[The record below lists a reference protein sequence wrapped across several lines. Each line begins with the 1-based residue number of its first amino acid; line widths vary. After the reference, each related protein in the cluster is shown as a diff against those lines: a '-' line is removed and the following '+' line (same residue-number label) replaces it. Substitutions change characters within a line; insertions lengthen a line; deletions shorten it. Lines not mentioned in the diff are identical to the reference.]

1 MGSSYKRH
9 LAIILFCGW
18 LLSAF
23 GQQISYELNTNE
35 SGSTKSY
42 IARDFVSLKPGFVYT
57 PSTSDKLDIS
67 IDPGLLF
74 IPTENLYAEPD
85 GTISPQGGAVGS
97 VTGQFS
103 VNNIGGATYS
113 IPIECPAGN
122 NDIQPSMS
130 LVYSSMGRNGI
141 MGWGWSLGNLS
152 MISRTGS
159 SLYYDGKVTPLQ
171 INAQDN
177 LVLDGQRLL
186 LVSGNN
192 LNTNAKYRTEIENY
206 NDISFKSP
214 GYFEVKTK
222 DGLTIE
228 YGSTTDSKL
237 SLYNKILTWFISKA
251 TDANGNYIKYS
262 YTKDESAVDYC
273 DVRLSKIEYGGNSIA
288 DTPPMYTINFSY
300 NERPD
305 VQNGY
310 IYNIKTVITR
320 LLNLI
325 EIKKG
330 NTLLYKYNIAYDYD
344 PAQSKVTAIKLSK
357 QNSHYNPTQIL
368 WGTKDNTLSTQS
380 LTPIDLCSNVS
391 NQFYYADFNGDGRT
405 DFLVYNNETFRI
417 SLYLADS
424 SSNQFSNT
432 SYIQLSNKTEIDD
445 ILTADFN
452 GDGFCDFLLIKK
464 DGNNY
469 SHQLYTYNGNS
480 FTSRCSMS
488 STKKA
493 IAGDFDGDGI
503 HEILNEANTQVLKF
517 NNYSFT
523 SIGGGGITWGTQNHT
538 PTFPNNRYLL
548 DFNGDG
554 KSDVIIL
561 HNNGFRIYTLQENG
575 TTPTFAL
582 LISGDYPNVN
592 TGIYFGDFNGDGK
605 TDLLT
610 QKVVQYGGDDD
621 NETAIHFSKGNSF
634 ETKVLPF
641 MQKYLIKLHIGD
653 YNGDGK
659 SDFACYYQG
668 NLVIGFSTSRTFTI
682 TTHSKALINN
692 AIVVSDFNGNGRDDI
707 LENTYYYPCNSGMSR
722 MSLYTY
728 GKNDESFYVK
738 EITNGLGQK
747 TLINYKPT
755 FDTNIYTCNNYTYDY
770 PVCFLNRGLKVVNN
784 YSEGSGDIMYET
796 KMKYKNGR
804 VHLQG
809 KGFLGFESVESSNI
823 PQNKVTTTNF
833 SYNNIYYVPYTTG
846 QTETTIHGDS
856 ISSVNYVTNINPL
869 GGKRIYTYIAEQTD
883 KDHLTGLSSKKQII
897 DLDDTGNPLTI
908 KNTKGDIT
916 ETQNLSYIQKGGW
929 CKNKISHMAVTI
941 TSREGSLTRTTDFEY
956 DDQGNI
962 IKMNQDP
969 NHENGLIT
977 QYTYDI
983 FGNEIQKD
991 IIANNKK
998 RTTRKTYDE
1007 NGYFLIREENES
1019 RQTNA
1024 YEWDQITGLLQSQ
1037 TDHLGLTTYY
1047 KYNEL
1052 GKLVETIY
1060 PTGVRTGE
1068 QILWAS
1074 AGSPRNAKFYRHT
1087 ETSGKAPV
1095 TIWYDPFRRKIQQ
1108 DSYGLNGNKISV
1120 ITEYNTDGTVFR
1132 ESEPFF
1138 AGNTVTWA
1146 KTYTYDNFKRP
1157 VSVITPQGT
1166 VSTTY
1171 NGATTIVTTPGETRE
1186 TTINSAGQTVIS
1198 KHNGKSV
1205 VYTYYPS
1212 GQIKSTTPEDRPSI
1226 RMEYDLQ
1233 GNRIKLIDPDAGTIY
1248 NEYNGFGEMIS
1259 ERQKI
1264 HLGQDDVITTYTY
1277 SDDGL
1282 LQQISRNGE
1291 NTVYNYDTYHR
1302 LSSINIEGQHK
1313 QELGYDDLNRIISIK
1328 ENIKGKI
1335 FYQMTEY
1342 DRLDRVKKG
1351 IYTSGYYTTNI
1362 YDEYGNLT
1370 QIKDVKN
1377 RLIWQALQSNA
1388 KGQLTKM
1395 KRGDRESISEFDS
1408 RGYPVSMRTPGIA
1421 DMEFSFTDKSNLDFR
1436 IDKITGHKETFTYD
1450 DLNRLTGWHIYKNN
1464 IWLKSDN
1471 MTYSPTGTI
1480 ATTSTLDNYSL
1491 TYGEGNSKPDALTS
1505 VLGTP
1510 SSIPTNDLTIG
1521 YTDFKKVKTLSEE
1534 DKQYDIIYG
1543 VDDQRKLS
1551 VYTQGKVKKIT
1562 RYYIENYEEE
1572 INSSGN
1578 IRKIHYLPGGAV
1590 YIENGRDS
1598 LLFLYTDYQNNL
1610 LAITDENGNVLERH
1624 SFDPWGNRRNPEDWS
1639 QKDSRHVWSLNR
1651 GYTMHEHLDEF
1662 GIINMNGRVYD
1673 PLTACFFS
1681 PDPFVQAPDKW
1692 LNYNRYAYGLN
1703 NPLSYI
1709 DPSGEIVWFIPV
1721 IIGAVVGA
1729 YTGASI
1735 QSGTAAFWNW
1745 KSNAWQGAIA
1755 GAFVGATAGG
1765 MFSAAIGA
1773 AGMTTTAT
1781 VAGQS
1786 INVATK
1792 AWGVTSSI
1800 INSASINIGMNTLS
1814 GGGWNGAW
1822 KAGIT
1827 GAATGAW
1834 TATGGFGMV
1843 KAFGSSN
1850 TFAKL
1855 GGKLGYQMIGTA
1867 GNSMGNNWAKGEDPF
1882 SKVTLGVGP
1891 LNLTLGKGQKLLQ
1904 WQNNLG
1910 NIAMNTFGFANLA
1923 LGGKVNFD
1931 WKNLSLNYTGG
1942 IIDKFYNPKYWYSGM
1957 GAHSV
1962 IGNSRLFEDPTLY
1975 PHELHHLWQS
1985 RSLGDMFL
1993 PNYGLQGINAWL
2005 RGGEFLKSYNYF
2017 EDQAYESYWW

>member
-1 MGSSYKRH
+1 
-9 LAIILFCGW
+9 
-18 LLSAF
+18 
-23 GQQISYELNTNE
+23 
-35 SGSTKSY
+35 
-42 IARDFVSLKPGFVYT
+42 
-57 PSTSDKLDIS
+57 
-67 IDPGLLF
+67 
-74 IPTENLYAEPD
+74 
-85 GTISPQGGAVGS
+85 
-97 VTGQFS
+97 
-103 VNNIGGATYS
+103 
-113 IPIECPAGN
+113 
-122 NDIQPSMS
+122 
-130 LVYSSMGRNGI
+130 
-141 MGWGWSLGNLS
+141 
-152 MISRTGS
+152 
-159 SLYYDGKVTPLQ
+159 
-171 INAQDN
+171 
-177 LVLDGQRLL
+177 
-186 LVSGNN
+186 
-192 LNTNAKYRTEIENY
+192 
-206 NDISFKSP
+206 
-214 GYFEVKTK
+214 
-222 DGLTIE
+222 
-228 YGSTTDSKL
+228 
-237 SLYNKILTWFISKA
+237 
-251 TDANGNYIKYS
+251 
-262 YTKDESAVDYC
+262 
-273 DVRLSKIEYGGNSIA
+273 
-288 DTPPMYTINFSY
+288 
-300 NERPD
+300 
-305 VQNGY
+305 
-310 IYNIKTVITR
+310 
-320 LLNLI
+320 
-325 EIKKG
+325 
-330 NTLLYKYNIAYDYD
+330 
-344 PAQSKVTAIKLSK
+344 
-357 QNSHYNPTQIL
+357 
-368 WGTKDNTLSTQS
+368 
-380 LTPIDLCSNVS
+380 
-391 NQFYYADFNGDGRT
+391 
-405 DFLVYNNETFRI
+405 
-417 SLYLADS
+417 
-424 SSNQFSNT
+424 
-432 SYIQLSNKTEIDD
+432 
-445 ILTADFN
+445 
-452 GDGFCDFLLIKK
+452 
-464 DGNNY
+464 
-469 SHQLYTYNGNS
+469 
-480 FTSRCSMS
+480 
-488 STKKA
+488 
-493 IAGDFDGDGI
+493 
-503 HEILNEANTQVLKF
+503 
-517 NNYSFT
+517 
-523 SIGGGGITWGTQNHT
+523 
-538 PTFPNNRYLL
+538 
-548 DFNGDG
+548 
-554 KSDVIIL
+554 
-561 HNNGFRIYTLQENG
+561 
-575 TTPTFAL
+575 
-582 LISGDYPNVN
+582 
-592 TGIYFGDFNGDGK
+592 
-605 TDLLT
+605 
-610 QKVVQYGGDDD
+610 
-621 NETAIHFSKGNSF
+621 
-634 ETKVLPF
+634 
-641 MQKYLIKLHIGD
+641 
-653 YNGDGK
+653 
-659 SDFACYYQG
+659 
-668 NLVIGFSTSRTFTI
+668 
-682 TTHSKALINN
+682 
-692 AIVVSDFNGNGRDDI
+692 
-707 LENTYYYPCNSGMSR
+707 
-722 MSLYTY
+722 
-728 GKNDESFYVK
+728 
-738 EITNGLGQK
+738 
-747 TLINYKPT
+747 
-755 FDTNIYTCNNYTYDY
+755 
-770 PVCFLNRGLKVVNN
+770 
-784 YSEGSGDIMYET
+784 
-796 KMKYKNGR
+796 
-804 VHLQG
+804 
-809 KGFLGFESVESSNI
+809 
-823 PQNKVTTTNF
+823 
-833 SYNNIYYVPYTTG
+833 
-846 QTETTIHGDS
+846 
-856 ISSVNYVTNINPL
+856 
-869 GGKRIYTYIAEQTD
+869 
-883 KDHLTGLSSKKQII
+883 
-897 DLDDTGNPLTI
+897 
-908 KNTKGDIT
+908 
-916 ETQNLSYIQKGGW
+916 
-929 CKNKISHMAVTI
+929 MAVTI

-969 NHENGLIT
+969 NHDNGLIT

-1019 RQTNA
+1019 GQTNA

-1052 GKLVETIY
+1052 GKLVEIIY

-1095 TIWYDPFRRKIQQ
+1095 TIWYDPFGRKIQQ

-1120 ITEYNTDGTVFR
+1120 ITEYNTDGTVLR

-1186 TTINSAGQTVIS
+1186 TTVNSAGQTVIS

-1205 VYTYYPS
+1205 TYTYYPS

-1226 RMEYDLQ
+1226 HMEYDLQ

-1264 HLGQDDVITTYTY
+1264 HLGQDDIITTYTY

-1302 LSSINIEGQHK
+1302 LSSVNIEGQHK

-1408 RGYPVSMRTPGIA
+1408 RGYPVSMRTPEIA
-1421 DMEFSFTDKSNLDFR
+1421 DMEFSFTDKGNLDFR

-1450 DLNRLTGWHIYKNN
+1450 DLNRLIGWHIYKNN

-1471 MTYSPTGTI
+1471 MTYNPTGTI

-1521 YTDFKKVKTLSEE
+1521 YTDFKKVKTLSEG

-1651 GYTMHEHLDEF
+1651 GYTMHEHLYEF

-1709 DPSGEIVWFIPV
+1709 DPSGEIAWFIPV
-1721 IIGAVVGA
+1721 IIGAVIGTYTGGVIANEGQYNPIKWDYSSGKTWGYMLGGAVVGGASGYAGWAIAGSGIPMANTAAIAGSSLINSVGTWA
-1729 YTGASI
+1729 YTGGQTPISISFGVASYDFTN
-1735 QSGTAAFWNW
+1735 GTFGYLGKKGNKWYENL
-1745 KSNAWQGAIA
+1745 GY
-1755 GAFVGATAGG
+1755 
-1765 MFSAAIGA
+1765 
-1773 AGMTTTAT
+1773 
-1781 VAGQS
+1781 
-1786 INVATK
+1786 
-1792 AWGVTSSI
+1792 
-1800 INSASINIGMNTLS
+1800 
-1814 GGGWNGAW
+1814 
-1822 KAGIT
+1822 
-1827 GAATGAW
+1827 
-1834 TATGGFGMV
+1834 GFG
-1843 KAFGSSN
+1843 A
-1850 TFAKL
+1850 L
-1855 GGKLGYQMIGTA
+1855 
-1867 GNSMGNNWAKGEDPF
+1867 
-1882 SKVTLGVGP
+1882 
-1891 LNLTLGKGQKLLQ
+1891 
-1904 WQNNLG
+1904 
-1910 NIAMNTFGFANLA
+1910 ANLSDA
-1923 LGGKVNFD
+1923 ISF
-1931 WKNLSLNYTGG
+1931 
-1942 IIDKFYNPKYWYSGM
+1942 
-1957 GAHSV
+1957 
-1962 IGNSRLFEDPTLY
+1962 
-1975 PHELHHLWQS
+1975 
-1985 RSLGDMFL
+1985 
-1993 PNYGLQGINAWL
+1993 L
-2005 RGGEFLKSYNYF
+2005 RGGGQNIKVNSAKTSKKDWWGHSSITDENGNSLVSVGPPFDDPVGKSNSLSETWKNSIKNANLKWDTYLGEKGTWSVELNNISTNAISKYASGITRWDLLLNSCIGHTSRASWSAGVPNIYLFHPHFLNTQLLIRQLGIYSSPYLY
-2017 EDQAYESYWW
+2017 QIP

>member
-9 LAIILFCGW
+9 LVTILFCGG
-18 LLSAF
+18 LLNAF

-85 GTISPQGGAVGS
+85 GTISQRGGAVGS
-97 VTGQFS
+97 IPGSFSINNTGS
-103 VNNIGGATYS
+103 ATYS
-113 IPIECPAGN
+113 IPIECPEGN
-122 NDIQPSMS
+122 NNLQPSIA
-130 LVYSSMGRNGI
+130 LFYNSSARNGI
-141 MGWGWSLGNLS
+141 MGWGWNINGLS
-152 MISRTGS
+152 SITRTGS
-159 SLYYDGKVTPLQ
+159 SLYYDDKVNPLQ
-171 INAQDN
+171 MNLNDN
-177 LVLDGQRLL
+177 LTLDGQRLL
-186 LVSGNN
+186 LISGKN
-192 LNTNAKYRTEIENY
+192 LYSNSKYRTEIENY
-206 NDISFKSP
+206 NDITIKS
-214 GYFEVKTK
+214 GNYFEVKTK
-222 DGLTIE
+222 EGLTIE
-228 YGSTTDSKL
+228 YGSSTDSR
-237 SLYNKILTWFISKA
+237 ISVNGITAAWLITLIK
-251 TDANGNYIKYS
+251 DNNGNYIRYS
-262 YTKDESAVDYC
+262 YGTDECAIDYS
-273 DVRLSKIEYGGNSIA
+273 DIRLEKIEYGGNDIAGIPSI
-288 DTPPMYTINFSY
+288 YSIHFLYS
-300 NERPD
+300 ERPD
-305 VQNGY
+305 IQDGY
-310 IYNIKTVITR
+310 FYNIKIMTSR
-320 LLNLI
+320 LLSDVI
-325 EIKKG
+325 IKR
-330 NTLLYKYNIAYDYD
+330 NTTQLRKYTVRYDYNEK
-344 PAQSKVTAIKLSK
+344 QSKVKAVELVILD
-357 QNSHYNPTQIL
+357 SHYNPTQFL
-368 WGTKDNTLSTQS
+368 WGEQDNTLSVQN
-380 LTPIDLCSNVS
+380 LNPYNLCSKVS
-391 NQFYYADFNGDGRT
+391 NSFSYADFNGDGRT
-405 DFLVYNNETFRI
+405 DFLAFDNETHWLRLYQADNSQNKFSLKTSVKINLSEKEEASI
-417 SLYLADS
+417 S
-424 SSNQFSNT
+424 T
-432 SYIQLSNKTEIDD
+432 G
-445 ILTADFN
+445 DFN
-452 GDGFCDFLLIKK
+452 GDGFCDFIFIKK
-464 DGNNY
+464 GKN
-469 SHQLYTYNGNS
+469 SCIHQLYTYDGNS
-480 FTSRCSMS
+480 FMFRSSMS
-488 STKKA
+488 RNKEALT
-493 IAGDFDGDGI
+493 GDFDGDGKY
-503 HEILNEANTQVLKF
+503 ELLDEETSLVFKF
-517 NNYSFT
+517 DGTSFT
-523 SIGGGGITWGTQNHT
+523 SIGGGNITWGNIALTSW
-538 PTFPNNRYLL
+538 FANNRYGL

-554 KSDVIIL
+554 KTDVFIMDL
-561 HNNGFRIYTLQENG
+561 SGFRIYTLNENENG
-575 TTPTFAL
+575 QTFSL
-582 LISGDYPNVN
+582 FLSGSYPNVN
-592 TGIYFGDFNGDGK
+592 TGVYFGDFNGDGQ

-621 NETAIHFSKGNSF
+621 NETEIHFSKGNSF
-634 ETKVLPF
+634 ERKVLPF

-659 SDFACYYQG
+659 SDFACMYQ
-668 NLVIGFSTSRTFTI
+668 NKLVIGFSNSRTFTE
-682 TTHSKALINN
+682 TTFSHALRNN
-692 AIVVSDFNGNGRDDI
+692 LIIVSDFTGNGRDDI
-707 LENTYYYPCNSGMSR
+707 LENGYIFPCGSIYLH
-722 MSLYTY
+722 LYSY
-728 GKNDESFYVK
+728 GKNDENFFLK

-755 FDTNIYTCNNYTYDY
+755 FDTDIYTCNNYTYDY
-770 PVCFLNRGLKVVNN
+770 PVCFLNRGLKVVDN
-784 YSEGSGDIMYET
+784 YSEGCGDIMYET

-833 SYNNIYYVPYTTG
+833 SYNNIYYVPYITG

-897 DLDDTGNPLTI
+897 DLDNTGNPLTI

-969 NHENGLIT
+969 NHQNGLIT

-1019 RQTNA
+1019 GQTNA

-1074 AGSPRNAKFYRHT
+1074 AGNPRNAKFYRHT

-1095 TIWYDPFRRKIQQ
+1095 TIWYDPFKRKIQQ

-1186 TTINSAGQTVIS
+1186 TTVNSAGQTVIS

-1302 LSSINIEGQHK
+1302 LSSVNIEGQHK

-1377 RLIWQALQSNA
+1377 QLIWQALQSNA

-1408 RGYPVSMRTPGIA
+1408 RGYPVSMRTPEIA
-1421 DMEFSFTDKSNLDFR
+1421 DMEFSFTDKGNLDFR

-1471 MTYSPTGTI
+1471 MTYNPTGTI

-1521 YTDFKKVKTLSEE
+1521 YTDFKKVKTLSEG

-1551 VYTQGKVKKIT
+1551 IYTQGKVKKIT

-1590 YIENGRDS
+1590 YIENGKDS

-1651 GYTMHEHLDEF
+1651 GYTMHEHLYEF

-1709 DPSGEIVWFIPV
+1709 DPSGEIAWFIPV
-1721 IIGAVVGA
+1721 IIGAVIGTYTGGVIANEGQYNPIKWDYSSGKTWGYMLGGAVVGGASGYAGWAIAGSGIPMANTAAIAGSSLINSVGTWA
-1729 YTGASI
+1729 YTGGQTPISISFGVASYDFTN
-1735 QSGTAAFWNW
+1735 GTFGYLGKKGNKWYENL
-1745 KSNAWQGAIA
+1745 GY
-1755 GAFVGATAGG
+1755 
-1765 MFSAAIGA
+1765 
-1773 AGMTTTAT
+1773 
-1781 VAGQS
+1781 
-1786 INVATK
+1786 
-1792 AWGVTSSI
+1792 
-1800 INSASINIGMNTLS
+1800 
-1814 GGGWNGAW
+1814 
-1822 KAGIT
+1822 
-1827 GAATGAW
+1827 
-1834 TATGGFGMV
+1834 GFG
-1843 KAFGSSN
+1843 A
-1850 TFAKL
+1850 L
-1855 GGKLGYQMIGTA
+1855 
-1867 GNSMGNNWAKGEDPF
+1867 
-1882 SKVTLGVGP
+1882 
-1891 LNLTLGKGQKLLQ
+1891 
-1904 WQNNLG
+1904 
-1910 NIAMNTFGFANLA
+1910 ANLSDA
-1923 LGGKVNFD
+1923 ISF
-1931 WKNLSLNYTGG
+1931 
-1942 IIDKFYNPKYWYSGM
+1942 
-1957 GAHSV
+1957 
-1962 IGNSRLFEDPTLY
+1962 
-1975 PHELHHLWQS
+1975 
-1985 RSLGDMFL
+1985 
-1993 PNYGLQGINAWL
+1993 L
-2005 RGGEFLKSYNYF
+2005 RGGGQNIKVNSAKTSKKDWWGHSSITDENGNSLVSVGPPFDDPVGKSNSLSETWKNSIKNANLKWDTYLGEKGTWSVELNNISTNAISKYASGITRWDLLLNSCIGHTSRALWSAGVPNIYLFHPHFLNTQLLIRQLGIYSSPYLY
-2017 EDQAYESYWW
+2017 QIP